1 MKSFQSLIVILAA
14 ILMASTPVVTGSPL
28 TLRATE
34 KQSQLERALVE
45 DDKKQRKLGK
55 FFSRDE

>member
-14 ILMASTPVVTGSPL
+14 ILMASTPVVTGAPL